1 MTNMK
6 EPVERREHNRF
17 KVRTGAFAAITS
29 YNIVGPIQNI
39 SKGGL
44 AFRYI
49 SEEDQ
54 IPEWSEVD
62 LFIGGKGFHMKKIPS
77 KTISGFNIIKK
88 SLYSS
93 LTIKQCGVQFGEL
106 TNSQIYQLENFIQ
119 NYAEKRS
126 GKDRR
131 QSDPSQYSG
140 PERRNGIERRKGLA
154 WI

>member
-1 MTNMK
+1 MPNMK

-17 KVRTGAFAAITS
+17 KVRTGAFAALTS

-44 AFRYI
+44 VFRYI
-49 SEEDQ
+49 SEGEQ
-54 IPEWSEVD
+54 IPKSLEVD
-62 LFIGGKGFHMKKIPS
+62 IFIGGKGFHIQKIPS
-77 KTISGFNIIKK
+77 KRISDFNIIKK

-93 LTIKQCGVQFGEL
+93 LKIKQCGVQFGEL
-106 TNSQIYQLENFIQ
+106 TNSQISQLENFIQ
-119 NYAEKRS
+119 SYGEKRS

-131 QSDPSQYSG
+131 QSDASQYIG
-140 PERRNGIERRKGLA
+140 PQRRNGIERRKGLA